1 MPGRTYI
8 CNFVV
13 ALQVKITVKKEK
25 IGMRKILFLCAAIS
39 IAAVIMIGLFIF
51 FEGYPIIQKVGFF
64 NFIFGQKWSPSEGL
78 YGIFPMIVGTFTI
91 TLGAL
96 ILGVPLSVFT
106 AIFLAEYAPKKF
118 ERLINAAI
126 ELLTGIPSVI
136 YGLFGMT
143 MIVPVIREI
152 HKSYFGNGASQMQSG
167 YSILAAAIILSI
179 MISPTII
186 SVTRDALKSVE
197 RELKAGSLALG
208 ATKWQTNWHIVL
220 PTAKSGIIAGIVLGM
235 GRAIGETMAVIMVAG
250 NTVVFP
256 ESIFSPVRSLT
267 GNIAIEMAYAAAGN
281 HTQALFGT
289 GMVLFILIMAIN
301 AFARRLYVK
310 EVKAK

>member
-1 MPGRTYI
+1 
-8 CNFVV
+8 
-13 ALQVKITVKKEK
+13 
-25 IGMRKILFLCAAIS
+25 MRKILFLFAALSIS
-39 IAAVIMIGLFIF
+39 AVIMIGIFVFI
-51 FEGYPIIQKVGFF
+51 EGYPIFIKVGLL

-78 YGIFPMIVGTFTI
+78 YGILPMIIGTFST

-96 ILGVPLSVFT
+96 ILSVPLSVFT
-106 AIFLAEYAPKKF
+106 AIFLVDYAPKKV
-118 ERLINAAI
+118 ERLINPAI
-126 ELLTGIPSVI
+126 ELLAGIPSVI

-143 MIVPVIREI
+143 MIVPIIREFQ
-152 HKSYFGNGASQMQSG
+152 KSYFGNGTSQMQSG

-197 RELKAGSLALG
+197 HELKAGSLALG
-208 ATKWQTNWHIVL
+208 ATKWQTTWHIVL

-250 NTVVFP
+250 NTVGFP

-267 GNIAIEMAYAAAGN
+267 GNIAIEMAYAAAGD

-289 GMVLFILIMAIN
+289 GIVLFILIMFIN
-301 AFARRLYVK
+301 GFALRIFGK
-310 EVKAK
+310 GVKAK